1 MITLMHAKEPVP
13 GAKQLPVQSFKVAQ
27 NWLSKVPQPHIPQG
41 KNRTMT
47 TAYPQPRLGAIQP
60 YQPAIRAQL
69 AVDPGNRFTKWIDG
83 SAICSIPSYVK
94 ELADWEE
101 GGTDSQSYEI
111 EFDGKRYLV
120 GRLAQLMGGRPAF
133 EEGKTELAHILVLPA
148 LAADSPQRIEK
159 LVIPTPDSR
168 NQAAIA
174 KLKELESTIEFSVNG
189 ETHLTTIRKVVPIDE
204 CRGAY
209 TLALQKSLWKYPA
222 NPNGI
227 VDIGGGTAIARL
239 FAPGGALL
247 RDADIVLPG
256 TAYLAQK
263 IAAAI
268 LPKLGNTADPG
279 LIMDAVAA
287 GNYRYGTSDVEFDRE
302 FAAVRDSWIAEIRS
316 KLKANW
322 AKYLPSLGE
331 LLVVGGSAN
340 LLEPMCAASKG
351 RFKIAP
357 KPQFFNLFG
366 LSKEEK

>member
-1 MITLMHAKEPVP
+1 
-13 GAKQLPVQSFKVAQ
+13 
-27 NWLSKVPQPHIPQG
+27 
-41 KNRTMT
+41 MT
-47 TAYPQPRLGAIQP
+47 TAYPQTTLGKIQP
-60 YQPAIRAQL
+60 YQPAVRAQL

-83 SAICSIPSYVK
+83 SVIQSIPSYVK
-94 ELADWEE
+94 VLEDWEE
-101 GGTDSQSYEI
+101 GGSDAASYEI
-111 EFDGKRYLV
+111 EFAGKRYLV

-133 EEGKTELAHILVLPA
+133 EEGKAELAHLLVLPA

-174 KLKELESTIEFSVNG
+174 KLKELETTLEFSVNG
-189 ETHLTTIRKVVPIDE
+189 EVSLVTVRKVCPIDE

-209 TLALQKSLWKYPA
+209 TLALQKGLWKYPS

-239 FAPGGALL
+239 FAPGGGLL

-268 LPKLGNTADPG
+268 LPKLGNTADAG
-279 LIMDAVAA
+279 MVMDAIAA
-287 GNYRYGTSDVEFDRE
+287 GSYRYGSTEIEFDRE
-302 FAAVRDSWIAEIRS
+302 FAAVRDAWAAEVRA
-316 KLKANW
+316 KLKASW

-331 LLVVGGSAN
+331 LLVIGGSAS

-357 KPQFFNLFG
+357 KPQYFNLFG
-366 LSKEEK
+366 LTKE